1 MKKTII
7 ILIVSLLFVFTVA
20 CDKKEIDLDAQKLGD
35 SLVQKIEF
43 EDQITQIDS
52 ENAKDIYE
60 IKSSEITVTS
70 FIGSGAT
77 AEELTIF
84 ETSNKEKAKE
94 IISFANK
101 HIAEQK
107 RDYESYNPK
116 EIKKLD
122 NAIVIQ
128 KDKYVIICVTE
139 DLDAEKIINSSL
151 K

>member
-1 MKKTII
+1 MKKSILALII
-7 ILIVSLLFVFTVA
+7 SVLCTFTVA
-20 CDKKEIDLDAQKLGD
+20 CNKKGIEIDAQKTGD

-43 EDQITQIDS
+43 KDQLTQIDS
-52 ENAKDIYE
+52 DIAKDIYE
-60 IKSSEITVTS
+60 INFEKVKATA

-77 AEELTIF
+77 SEELVIF
-84 ETSNKEKAKE
+84 EAESKDKAKQ
-94 IISFANK
+94 ILTLAKK
-101 HIAEQK
+101 HIEEQK
-107 RDYESYNPK
+107 QDYESYNPK

-139 DLDAEKIINSSL
+139 DVSAEKIINNSL